1 MVIRLAILALVGLPV
16 WALASALRRF
26 VANAATPDRFDP
38 ADGAAVPGPGSSEAA
53 TLLVTFSGPYC
64 VECEEILPRLQAASA
79 AHAVPLKVIDI
90 KQSPELAA
98 KYDVRLTPTT
108 FVVGSGGKVQAGWL
122 GTPPE
127 GAVEEALAAVA
138 V

>member
-1 MVIRLAILALVGLPV
+1 VPIRLAILAGVGLLV
-16 WALASALRRF
+16 WALAWAMRRY
-26 VANAATPDRFDP
+26 VANATTPDRFDT
-38 ADGAAVPGPGSSEAA
+38 ADAGKGTGSDEAA
-53 TLLVTFSGPYC
+53 TVLVTFSGPYC

-90 KQSPELAA
+90 KQSPELVA

-108 FVVGSGGKVQAGWL
+108 FVVGSGGTVRAGWL

-127 GAVEEALAAVA
+127 GAVEAALAAVR

>member
-1 MVIRLAILALVGLPV
+1 MLIRLLVLGVVALAV
-16 WALASALRRF
+16 WAVSRALRRY
-26 VANAATPDRFDP
+26 VANARTPERFD
-38 ADGAAVPGPGSSEAA
+38 ASDGDAGAAASAV
-53 TLLVTFSGPYC
+53 LVTFSGPYC
-64 VECEEILPRLQAASA
+64 LECQEVLPRLQAASA
-79 AHAVPLKVIDI
+79 AHAVPLRVIDI

-108 FVVGSGGKVQAGWL
+108 FVVGSGGTVQAGWL

>member
-1 MVIRLAILALVGLPV
+1 MLIRVVILAGVALAV
-16 WALASALRRF
+16 WAVSWGLRRY
-26 VANAATPDRFDP
+26 AGNARTPERFDA
-38 ADGAAVPGPGSSEAA
+38 ADAAGGPVEPSAM
-53 TLLVTFSGPYC
+53 LVTFSGPYC
-64 VECEEILPRLQAASA
+64 LECEEVLPRLQAASA

-90 KQSPELAA
+90 KESPRLAA

-108 FVVGSGGKVQAGWL
+108 FVVGSGGKVEAGWL

-127 GAVEEALAAVA
+127 GAVEDALAAVA

>member
-1 MVIRLAILALVGLPV
+1 MLIRLLVLGVVALAV
-16 WALASALRRF
+16 WALSRGLRRY
-26 VANAATPDRFDP
+26 VANARTPERFD
-38 ADGAAVPGPGSSEAA
+38 ASDGDAGAAASAM
-53 TLLVTFSGPYC
+53 LVTFSGPYC
-64 VECEEILPRLQAASA
+64 LECQEVLPRLQAASA
-79 AHAVPLKVIDI
+79 AHAVPLRVIDI

-108 FVVGSGGKVQAGWL
+108 FVVGSGGTVQAGWL

>member
-1 MVIRLAILALVGLPV
+1 M
-16 WALASALRRF
+16 
-26 VANAATPDRFDP
+26 
-38 ADGAAVPGPGSSEAA
+38 
-53 TLLVTFSGPYC
+53 LVTFSGPYC
-64 VECEEILPRLQAASA
+64 LECKEMLPRLQAASA
-79 AHAVPLKVIDI
+79 AHAVPLRVIDI
-90 KQSPELAA
+90 KESPELAA

-108 FVVGSGGKVQAGWL
+108 FVVSSGGAVHAGWL